1 METYMHFSI
10 NWLVLKTDLRAL
22 SERIR
27 GLKRLLRAPWLTPM
41 AEQQR
46 ELMQLKSRATELC
59 ALAAFARGRFH
70 LQRAPRGASDAWS
83 VEQYHRAIAERLG
96 PSYAHTLEQS
106 A

>member
-1 METYMHFSI
+1 MHFSI
-10 NWLVLKTDLRAL
+10 NSLLLKSDLRLL

-27 GLKRLLRAPWLTPM
+27 GLKRVLRAPWLTPM
-41 AEQQR
+41 ADQQR
-46 ELMQLKSRATELC
+46 ELHQLKSRATELC

-70 LQRAPRGASDAWS
+70 LQRPPRSAAGDWS
-83 VEQYHRAIAERLG
+83 AEQYHLAIAERLG